1 MEQWRDYADGLAV
14 KVWAAESLMM
24 ELNLQ
29 DAQFTEAITIPILAY
44 IIIGSSSDRRLSK
57 PRES

>member
-29 DAQFTEAITIPILAY
+29 DA
-44 IIIGSSSDRRLSK
+44 
-57 PRES
+57 